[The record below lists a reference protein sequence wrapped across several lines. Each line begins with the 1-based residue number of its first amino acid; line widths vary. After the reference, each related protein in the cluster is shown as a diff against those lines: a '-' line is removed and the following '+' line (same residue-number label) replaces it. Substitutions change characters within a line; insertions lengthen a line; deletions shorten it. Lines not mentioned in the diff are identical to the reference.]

1 MVGWSIPSSSV
12 SDPTWTP
19 AGPGRSRPSPSSP
32 PPFAR
37 ASAAVWNFF
46 AVVVVVAAG
55 GEAGTAG
62 DASRLFLLDLDLLC
76 EGPRSRGAGIG
87 PGRSSSSAASGGGAD
102 SSSRGTRS
110 WTAADPGVSAA
121 SFPALFSSSR
131 WTGAGVATRDA
142 TAGFGGRS
150 SRTSPAEGPRA
161 AGTARGGDRARRG
174 SLGGAHQRRGLRP
187 RVSRVGR
194 GDHLGVGDRDPATAA
209 GLPGVVV
216 VVGGGGGLGVKAPL
230 GLGGAC
236 GVERWELS
244 RVQVRGLVR
253 RGGRGARSPRV
264 NVVVVLVHARAP
276 AGLVE
281 ALGGVGRAIAPRLG
295 RHGGGRRDDASGSR
309 GISPPSPRGA
319 VCGSWRA
326 RLFPET

>member
-1 MVGWSIPSSSV
+1 MV
-12 SDPTWTP
+12 DPVVVGV
-19 AGPGRSRPSPSSP
+19 GPDVDARGTRSLAAVAVVAAADALREGFGGCLEFFRRRRRRRGGRRGGNRGGRLAPLPPGSRPPVR
-32 PPFAR
+32 R
-37 ASAAVWNFF
+37 AALEGRGDRAG
-46 AVVVVVAAG
+46 AVVVVG
-55 GEAGTAG
+55 GVGRRRG
-62 DASRLFLLDLDLLC
+62 LLFARNPLVD
-76 EGPRSRGAGIG
+76 GGG
-87 PGRSSSSAASGGGAD
+87 PGSLGGLVSRAFLVLAVDRRGGRDARRDRGVRRAILADVARGGA
-102 SSSRGTRS
+102 
-110 WTAADPGVSAA
+110 
-121 SFPALFSSSR
+121 
-131 WTGAGVATRDA
+131 
-142 TAGFGGRS
+142 
-150 SRTSPAEGPRA
+150 
-161 AGTARGGDRARRG
+161 ARGGDRARRG

-244 RVQVRGLVR
+244 RVQVRGLAR